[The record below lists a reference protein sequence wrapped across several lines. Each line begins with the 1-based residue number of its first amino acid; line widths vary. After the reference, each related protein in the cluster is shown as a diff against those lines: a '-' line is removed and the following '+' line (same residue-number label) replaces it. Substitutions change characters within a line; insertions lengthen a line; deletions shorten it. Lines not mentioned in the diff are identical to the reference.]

1 MLEETGVERYVH
13 LRSVDDEYEHLES
26 TLPSRG
32 RSGGAAGGVGGTP
45 GAEGV
50 ESGPGANQHGGD
62 NDTTVN
68 EGRGFDDGGLG
79 GDGGPGIGQSAGER
93 RNGGAGDGVGGQH
106 GGAERCSPRQRH
118 QQQPNAPGGRQGH
131 GDPTSA
137 TFVPLDERAGI
148 NYHDDDDISQRDPAP
163 RDTAPSEVPAEIP
176 EQHPPGGESSVSPSP
191 KAEGKPF
198 ISPSPY
204 HYRSPSCSPRLSP
217 RPARSPYRQEGVGG
231 RESSGRGESKWTSSQ
246 RVPAE
251 EFASFSRGGIKG
263 PGDSSSNSDDPRA
276 ARRDRQEEGAA
287 CTGGVKNSD
296 GEMAEETGEKGWFA
310 GDGPSPPTE
319 EAGPATGTEFG
330 NARISTCPLARGGG
344 GDVVD
349 GPQPGLGCRKPSFV
363 QNLKAGGDTSA
374 DPLREAGDDHFGANR
389 GGSVDFTG
397 LGSECGGSVVFLDNQ
412 NRQGEGGR
420 EDGEVDGEE
429 AWWQA
434 ESGSIMNGMG
444 ISFEGDN
451 VSALNVAGKEVIM
464 SLGSPPLVSRK
475 LRRSPDERYRRGLV
489 CRRNMAV
496 LEVRAYVFS
505 FKRIP

>member
-1 MLEETGVERYVH
+1 MLEEAGVERYVH

-50 ESGPGANQHGGD
+50 QSGPGANQNGGD

-93 RNGGAGDGVGGQH
+93 RNGGAGDGGRCQH

-118 QQQPNAPGGRQGH
+118 QQQPNAPGGSQSH
-131 GDPTSA
+131 GEPASA
-137 TFVPLDERAGI
+137 PFVPLDQRAGM
-148 NYHDDDDISQRDPAP
+148 NHLDDDDSSQRHAAH
-163 RDTAPSEVPAEIP
+163 RDTAPREGPAGIL
-176 EQHPPGGESSVSPSP
+176 EQHPPAGESGVAPSL

-231 RESSGRGESKWTSSQ
+231 RESSGRGESKRTSSQ
-246 RVPAE
+246 RGPAE
-251 EFASFSRGGIKG
+251 EGYSFSRGGVKD
-263 PGDSSSNSDDPRA
+263 PGGSSSNSDDPGA

-287 CTGGVKNSD
+287 CIGGVKNSD
-296 GEMAEETGEKGWFA
+296 GMMAEETGEKCWFS

-319 EAGPATGTEFG
+319 EARQAKNNDSGDSRT
-330 NARISTCPLARGGG
+330 STRPLASGGG

-349 GPQPGLGCRKPSFV
+349 GLQPGLGCQKTPFV
-363 QNLKAGGDTSA
+363 QNLEAGGDNFEHPLRGDTLA
-374 DPLREAGDDHFGANR
+374 DALREAGDDHLGAHR
-389 GGSVDFTG
+389 GAPVDFTG
-397 LGSECGGSVVFLDNQ
+397 LGSEYGGSVVFLDNQ

-420 EDGEVDGEE
+420 EDGELGRAEG
-429 AWWQA
+429 WWQA
-434 ESGSIMNGMG
+434 ESGSALNGME

-451 VSALNVAGKEVIM
+451 VSVLNVAGKEVTM
-464 SLGSPPLVSRK
+464 SLGVAAT
-475 LRRSPDERYRRGLV
+475 GL
-489 CRRNMAV
+489 
-496 LEVRAYVFS
+496 ES
-505 FKRIP
+505 